1 MARARNIKPAF
12 FQNEDLAEL
21 KPIER
26 LAFIAMWT
34 VADFK
39 GCIEYRAKRLKIQLL
54 PYDNCDIE
62 LIVNNLEQSRFITT
76 YSVNGQSYI
85 KILNFEKHQNPH
97 PNEKKSGSDIPDIDK
112 NDNSISNLQ
121 NIMINHDQDGSN
133 RADSLIPITDTLNPL
148 PTKKHVDSFDDF
160 WKAYPKKV
168 GKDKAITAWSKK
180 KPPLIDVLE
189 ALQWQ
194 VISEQWKS
202 GYIPNPATYIN
213 DGRWQDEPQINKPQS
228 KSFKE
233 DTMAAARSIFT
244 NSSGIPYYQA
254 KEIEIKNDE

>member
-180 KPPLIDVLE
+180 KPPLIEVLE

-254 KEIEIKNDE
+254 KEIEVKND

>member
-180 KPPLIDVLE
+180 KPPLIEVLE